1 MIQRIQTI
9 YLILVIAGLFVA
21 SFTSIG
27 IYTFEEQGV
36 EVSALV
42 GGQGVSFELVVDGE
56 VQDLSKEI
64 SELEKANR
72 AQLVNPDTLKKMKE
86 GISIPLYIGFMLLIC
101 WNIWIVMSYK
111 KLKRQLSLAR
121 INTIL
126 CFLMVVIT
134 IAGFSMGKTIGAKIL
149 HVEDLASQITITTGM
164 GAGFFGIIICLPF
177 ALLAQ
182 LSIKRDLKLIQS
194 IDRIR

>member
-1 MIQRIQTI
+1 MLQRIQTI
-9 YLILVIAGLFVA
+9 YLILIIAGLFIA

-27 IYTFEEQGV
+27 IYTFSESGV
-36 EVSALV
+36 DVSAIV

-86 GISIPLYIGFMLLIC
+86 GIPIPLYISFMLLIC
-101 WNIWIVMSYK
+101 LNIWIIMSYK
-111 KLKRQLSLAR
+111 KLKRQLALAR
-121 INTIL
+121 FNTIL
-126 CFLMVVIT
+126 CFLMVVLT
-134 IAGFSMGKTIGAKIL
+134 IVGFSMGKPIGARIL
-149 HVEDLASQITITTGM
+149 HVEDLASQISITTGL
-164 GAGFFGIIICLPF
+164 GAGFFGIMVCLPF